1 MRIRDIYLVGIAS
14 ASFFMSY
21 FSRLAW
27 SIVSTYSTLRP
38 TIIEDSVVFSLFFT
52 GYVAVQVPAGL
63 ISDKVNPKYVVTA
76 SLIGLAVSSAVS
88 GIANAMWIEY
98 VASLFMG
105 LSAGWIYP
113 ATVKLLTINF
123 GGPELPIAMGYYS
136 IAWPLSI
143 VLAGVTLPE
152 VCVALGWRWS
162 YYLIALASVIIA
174 LLYIPIDAE
183 HHGNNTRGSL
193 NLGLL
198 RNRDVI
204 VVSLSGFLFFM
215 SYWVITLYAYKYF
228 LSLGLNDYVAGLAY
242 SFLAL
247 LGIPSTLIAGYIIRR
262 LGVKGTLS
270 AFEAIYGVLTMML
283 AVVTRELP
291 LMILASLMGFIRFVI
306 TPANSTAVSRIG
318 REMAGSVTGLANLFW
333 QLSGAIA
340 PAVASVILTRM
351 NYQALWI
358 IMGFIIILSAVIYQL
373 MLRVR

>member
-1 MRIRDIYLVGIAS
+1 MRIRDIYLIGIAS

-38 TIIEDSVVFSLFFT
+38 TIIEDSVVFSLFFV

-63 ISDKVNPKYVVTA
+63 ISDRVNPKYIVMV

-88 GIANAMWIEY
+88 GIADAMWIEY

-143 VLAGVTLPE
+143 VLAGAVLPE

-174 LLYIPIDAE
+174 LLYMPIGAE
-183 HHGNNTRGSL
+183 YHGNNAHGSL
-193 NLGLL
+193 NLRLL

-215 SYWVITLYAYKYF
+215 SYWAITLYAYKYF
-228 LSLGLNDYVAGLAY
+228 LSIGLSDYVAGLAY
-242 SFLAL
+242 SLLAL
-247 LGIPSTLIAGYIIRR
+247 LGVPSTLIAGYIIRR
-262 LGVKGTLS
+262 LGVKGTLWI
-270 AFEAIYGVLTMML
+270 FEAIYGVLTMML
-283 AVVTRELP
+283 AVVTREIP

-333 QLSGAIA
+333 QLSGTVA
-340 PAVASVILTRM
+340 PAAASLILTRM

-358 IMGFIIILSAVIYQL
+358 IMGIIIMLSAVMYQL
-373 MLRVR
+373 MLKVR